1 VNKGAATRPPIVNR
15 KLKEAIM
22 TEDIQRHITL
32 LKASARAAKNIT
44 TILDP
49 YELLQRTVDIICD
62 EFGFYYAGV
71 FFLDDEKEYAV
82 LKAGRGEAG
91 REMVHAEHKLAVGG
105 NSMIGASIADRKG
118 RIALDVGAEA
128 VFFEN
133 PHLPK
138 TRSEM
143 ALPLIMGEEVIGALT
158 VQSTEEA
165 AFHDEDIAALQTMA
179 DQLAIAIQNSN
190 LHRQAERRSRLLKA
204 ANRVGKEVT
213 SILDL
218 EKLLPQTVNIICES
232 YGLYYAGVFLV
243 DEANEYALLRA
254 GYGKAGKAMVA
265 DGHKLKIGTDSMIG
279 ACIAMSEARIALD
292 VGEEHV
298 HFKNPYLPHTRSE
311 MALPLIYG
319 NKVLGAVTIQSSEE
333 RAFSED
339 DITTL
344 LTMAE
349 HLAIAINNAHLIDEL
364 KDAHN
369 EILRNKVFEALTTAS
384 TEAIHWIGNKALPI
398 SLTVARLREEIVTGK
413 VDLDSLKEDLNMIA
427 ESAAQIT
434 QVKEQLIGAVREQKP
449 RSVLFA
455 DVLQTAAHQRGIAEK
470 MLKVSIEPGAAFV
483 IADSTQLARALGN
496 ILQNAAEAGAKSVK
510 VTVHLSEERGALE
523 IDIED
528 DGAGMDEDVLKK
540 IWSPFFTTRGVEHHG
555 LGLPASLHV
564 ISQAQGRIDLVS
576 KIGKG
581 TKVSI
586 FMPRGQAHDE
596 SINTGRIKNILLID
610 DDDAWAKLFTEMLKE
625 TKVELTHS
633 IELKKIPA
641 VDLILVDE
649 NIASISLIDALLALS
664 KAGLSS
670 RTVVVTSAIHP
681 ERVTQILR
689 GGVKDVIMK
698 PYSAG
703 EVSELLK

>member
-1 VNKGAATRPPIVNR
+1 
-15 KLKEAIM
+15 M
-22 TEDIQRHITL
+22 TNDIQRHATL
-32 LKASARAAKNIT
+32 LKAAARAAKNIT

-71 FFLDDEKEYAV
+71 FLLDDLKQYAV
-82 LKAGRGEAG
+82 LKAGRGAAG
-91 REMVHAEHKLAVGG
+91 REMINAGHKLAIGG
-105 NSMIGASIADRKG
+105 NSMIGASIASRQG

-143 ALPLIMGEEVIGALT
+143 ALPLVIADEAIGALT

-213 SILDL
+213 SILNI
-218 EKLLPQTVNIICES
+218 EELLPHTVNIICEA
-232 YGLYYAGVFLV
+232 YGLYYAGVFLL
-243 DEANEYALLRA
+243 DDAGEYAMLRS

-265 DGHKLKIGTDSMIG
+265 DGHKLKVGTDSMIG

-292 VGEEHV
+292 VGEERV
-298 HFKNPYLPHTRSE
+298 HFKNPHLPHTRSE

-319 NKVLGAVTIQSSEE
+319 GKVLGAVTIQSSEE

-349 HLAIAINNAHLIDEL
+349 HLAVAINNARLIEEL

-384 TEAIHWIGNKALPI
+384 TEAIHWIGNKTLPI
-398 SLTVARLREEIVTGK
+398 SLTITRLREEIAEGK
-413 VDLDSLKEDLNMIA
+413 VDLDSLREDLDMIA
-427 ESAAQIT
+427 ESAAQII
-434 QVKEQLIGAVREQKP
+434 QVKEQLIGAVREQRP
-449 RSVLFA
+449 RAVLFA
-455 DVLQTAAHQRGIAEK
+455 DVLQTAAHQHQISESV
-470 MLKVSIEPGAAFV
+470 LKVDIDPAVSYV
-483 IADSTQLARALGN
+483 IADSTQLTRALGN

-510 VTVHLSEERGALE
+510 VKVQPTEERGILE
-523 IDIED
+523 IVVED
-528 DGAGMDEDVLKK
+528 DGTGMDDEIMRKA
-540 IWSPFFTTRGVEHHG
+540 WSPFFTTRGVEHHG
-555 LGLPASLHV
+555 LGLPATMHV
-564 ISQAQGRIDLVS
+564 ISQAQGHIALVS
-576 KIGKG
+576 EAGKG
-581 TKVSI
+581 TTVAM
-586 FMPRGQAHDE
+586 FMPRGHANDE
-596 SINTGRIKNILLID
+596 AIEPGSVKNILLID
-610 DDDAWAKLFTEMLKE
+610 DNDDWAQLFAKLLKD
-625 TKVELTHS
+625 TKVKLTQS
-633 IELKKIPA
+633 IDLKKIPA
-641 VDLILVDE
+641 ADLILVDE
-649 NIASISLIDALLALS
+649 NIASVPLADVLSALS
-664 KAGLSS
+664 KAGLTAK
-670 RTVVVTSAIHP
+670 TVVLTSAINP
-681 ERVTQILR
+681 ERVTKFLR
-689 GGVKDVIMK
+689 QGVKDVTLK
-698 PYSAG
+698 PYSGG
-703 EVSELLK
+703 EISELLK

>member
-1 VNKGAATRPPIVNR
+1 
-15 KLKEAIM
+15 M
-22 TEDIQRHITL
+22 TNDTHSERHATL
-32 LKASARAAKNIT
+32 LKAAARAAKNIT

-49 YELLQRTVDIICD
+49 YELLQHTVDIICD

-71 FFLDDEKEYAV
+71 FLLDDLKQYAV
-82 LKAGRGEAG
+82 LKAGRGAAG
-91 REMVHAEHKLAVGG
+91 KEMINAGHKLAIGG
-105 NSMIGASIADRKG
+105 NSMIGASIANRQG

-143 ALPLIMGEEVIGALT
+143 ALPLVVGEEAIGALT

-213 SILDL
+213 SILNI
-218 EKLLPQTVNIICES
+218 EELLPHTVNIICEA
-232 YGLYYAGVFLV
+232 YGLYYAGVFLL
-243 DEANEYALLRA
+243 DDAGEYAVLRA

-292 VGEEHV
+292 VGEERV

-319 NKVLGAVTIQSSEE
+319 GKALGAVTIQSSEE

-349 HLAIAINNAHLIDEL
+349 HLAVAINNAHLIEEL

-384 TEAIHWIGNKALPI
+384 TEAIHWIGNKTLPI
-398 SLTVARLREEIVTGK
+398 SLTITRLREEIAEGK
-413 VDLDSLKEDLNMIA
+413 VDLESLKEDLDMIA

-449 RSVLFA
+449 RPVLFA
-455 DVLQTAAHQRGIAEK
+455 DVLQTAVHQRHLPEN
-470 MLKVSIEPGAAFV
+470 LVKVNIDPALAYV
-483 IADSTQLARALGN
+483 IADSTQLTRALGN
-496 ILQNAAEAGAKSVK
+496 ILQNAAEAGAKTVN
-510 VTVHLSEERGALE
+510 VTVQPTEERGILE
-523 IDIED
+523 IVIED
-528 DGAGMDEDVLKK
+528 DGTGMDEEVMRKA
-540 IWSPFFTTRGVEHHG
+540 WSPFFTTRGVEHHG
-555 LGLPASLHV
+555 LGLPATLHV
-564 ISQAQGRIDLVS
+564 ISQAQGHITLVS
-576 KIGKG
+576 EADKG
-581 TKVSI
+581 TTVAM
-586 FMPRGQAHDE
+586 FMPQ
-596 SINTGRIKNILLID
+596 GRSDHEEIEPGGVKNILLID
-610 DDDAWAKLFTEMLKE
+610 DNDDWAKLFAELLKK
-625 TKVELTHS
+625 TKIKLTQS
-633 IELKKIPA
+633 TDLNKIPA
-641 VDLILVDE
+641 ADLILVDE
-649 NIASISLIDALLALS
+649 NIVSVPLIDVLSALS
-664 KAGLSS
+664 KAGLVSK
-670 RTVVVTSAIHP
+670 TVILTAAINP
-681 ERVTQILR
+681 ERVTQELR
-689 GGVKDVIMK
+689 HGAKDVALK
-698 PYSAG
+698 PYSGG
-703 EVSELLK
+703 EISELLK

>member
-1 VNKGAATRPPIVNR
+1 
-15 KLKEAIM
+15 M
-22 TEDIQRHITL
+22 TNDTHSERHATL
-32 LKASARAAKNIT
+32 LKAAARAAKNIT

-71 FFLDDEKEYAV
+71 FFLDDVKQYAI

-91 REMVHAEHKLAVGG
+91 KQMINAGHRLAVGG
-105 NSMIGASIADRKG
+105 NSMIGASIANRQG

-133 PHLPK
+133 PHLPQ

-143 ALPLIMGEEVIGALT
+143 ALPLIVGEDVIGALT

-165 AFHDEDIAALQTMA
+165 AFHDEDIDALQTMA

-218 EKLLPQTVNIICES
+218 EQLLLQTVNIICES
-232 YGLYYAGVFLV
+232 YGLYYAGVFLL
-243 DEANEYALLRA
+243 DEAGEYAVLRS

-279 ACIAMSEARIALD
+279 ACIAMNEARIALD
-292 VGEEHV
+292 VGEERV
-298 HFKNPYLPHTRSE
+298 HFKNPHLPHTRSE
-311 MALPLIYG
+311 MALPLIYHG
-319 NKVLGAVTIQSSEE
+319 RALGAVTIQSSEE

-349 HLAIAINNAHLIDEL
+349 HLAVAINNAHLIEEL
-364 KDAHN
+364 KEAHS

-384 TEAIHWIGNKALPI
+384 TEAIHWIGNKTLPI
-398 SLTVARLREEIVTGK
+398 SLTIARLREEIAEGK
-413 VDLDSLKEDLNMIA
+413 VDLESLKEDLDMIA

-449 RSVLFA
+449 RAVLFA
-455 DVLQTAAHQRGIAEK
+455 DVLQTAARQRDFPVDI
-470 MLKVSIEPGAAFV
+470 LKVKIDPATAYV
-483 IADSTQLARALGN
+483 IADSTQLTRALGN
-496 ILQNAAEAGAKSVK
+496 ILQNATEAGAKSVR
-510 VTVHLSEERGALE
+510 VSVRPTEERGVLE

-528 DGAGMDEDVLKK
+528 NGEGMDEDAMQKV
-540 IWSPFFTTRGVEHHG
+540 WSPFFSTRGVEHYG
-555 LGLPASLHV
+555 LGLPAAMHV
-564 ISQAQGRIDLVS
+564 VSQAQGHITLVS
-576 KIGKG
+576 EKGKG
-581 TKVSI
+581 TTVAM
-586 FMPRGQAHDE
+586 FMPRGHANGE
-596 SINTGRIKNILLID
+596 AIEAGSVKNILLID
-610 DDDAWAKLFTEMLKE
+610 DNDDWANLFAELLKDTNVKLTQS
-625 TKVELTHS
+625 TD
-633 IELKKIPA
+633 LKKIPA
-641 VDLILVDE
+641 ADLILVDE
-649 NIASISLIDALLALS
+649 HIASLSLTDVLSALS
-664 KAGLSS
+664 AAGLAAK
-670 RTVVVTSAIHP
+670 TVILTAAINP
-681 ERVTQILR
+681 ERVTQFLR
-689 GGVKDVIMK
+689 AGMKDVTVK
-698 PYSAG
+698 PYSGG
-703 EVSELLK
+703 EISELLK

>member
-1 VNKGAATRPPIVNR
+1 
-15 KLKEAIM
+15 M
-22 TEDIQRHITL
+22 TNDIQRHATL
-32 LKASARAAKNIT
+32 LKAAARAAKNIT

-71 FFLDDEKEYAV
+71 FLLDDLKQYAV
-82 LKAGRGEAG
+82 LKAGRGASG
-91 REMVHAEHKLAVGG
+91 REMINAGHKLAIGG
-105 NSMIGASIADRKG
+105 NSMIGASIANRQG

-143 ALPLIMGEEVIGALT
+143 ALPLVVGDEAIGALT

-213 SILDL
+213 SILNL
-218 EKLLPQTVNIICES
+218 EVLLPHTVNIICEA
-232 YGLYYAGVFLV
+232 YGLYYAGVFLL
-243 DEANEYALLRA
+243 DDAGEYAVLRA

-265 DGHKLKIGTDSMIG
+265 DGHKLKVGTDSMIG

-292 VGEEHV
+292 VGEERV
-298 HFKNPYLPHTRSE
+298 HFKNPHLPHTRSE

-319 NKVLGAVTIQSSEE
+319 GKALGAVTIQSSEE

-349 HLAIAINNAHLIDEL
+349 HLAVAINNARLIEEL

-384 TEAIHWIGNKALPI
+384 TEAIHWIGNKTLPI
-398 SLTVARLREEIVTGK
+398 SLTVTRLREEIAEGK
-413 VDLDSLKEDLNMIA
+413 VDLESLKEDLDMIA

-434 QVKEQLIGAVREQKP
+434 QVKEQLIGAVREQRP
-449 RSVLFA
+449 RPVLFA
-455 DVLQTAAHQRGIAEK
+455 DVLQTAAHQRHLSEN
-470 MLKVSIEPGAAFV
+470 MLKVDIDPAVAYV
-483 IADSTQLARALGN
+483 IADSTQLTRALGN
-496 ILQNAAEAGAKSVK
+496 ILQNAAEAGAKLVK
-510 VTVHLSEERGALE
+510 VSVMPTEERGVLE
-523 IDIED
+523 IVIED
-528 DGAGMDEDVLKK
+528 DGAGMDEEVMRKA
-540 IWSPFFTTRGVEHHG
+540 WSPFYTTRGVEHHG
-555 LGLPASLHV
+555 LGLPATMHV
-564 ISQAQGRIDLVS
+564 ISQAQGHIALVS
-576 KIGKG
+576 EAGKG
-581 TKVSI
+581 TTVAM
-586 FMPRGQAHDE
+586 FMPKGQANKE
-596 SINTGRIKNILLID
+596 AIEPGGVKNILLID
-610 DDDAWAKLFTEMLKE
+610 DNDDWAKLFAESLKE
-625 TKVELTHS
+625 TKIKLTQS
-633 IELKKIPA
+633 TDLSKIPA
-641 VDLILVDE
+641 ADLILVDE
-649 NIASISLIDALLALS
+649 NITSISLTDVLFALS
-664 KAGLSS
+664 KAGLASK
-670 RTVVVTSAIHP
+670 TVVLTSAINP
-681 ERVTQILR
+681 ERVTKFMR
-689 GGVKDVIMK
+689 DGVKDVTLK
-698 PYSAG
+698 PYSGG
-703 EVSELLK
+703 EISELLK

>member
-1 VNKGAATRPPIVNR
+1 
-15 KLKEAIM
+15 M
-22 TEDIQRHITL
+22 TNDIQRHATL
-32 LKASARAAKNIT
+32 LKAAARAAKNIT

-71 FFLDDEKEYAV
+71 FLLDDLKQYAV

-91 REMVHAEHKLAVGG
+91 RGMINAGHKLAIGG
-105 NSMIGASIADRKG
+105 NSMIGASIANRQG
-118 RIALDVGAEA
+118 RIALDVGEEA

-143 ALPLIMGEEVIGALT
+143 ALPLVVGDEAIGALT

-218 EKLLPQTVNIICES
+218 ENLLPHTVNIICEA

-243 DEANEYALLRA
+243 NETGDYAVLRA

-292 VGEEHV
+292 VGEERV
-298 HFKNPYLPHTRSE
+298 HFKNPHLPHTRSE

-319 NKVLGAVTIQSSEE
+319 GKALGAVTIQSSEE

-344 LTMAE
+344 QTMAE
-349 HLAIAINNAHLIDEL
+349 HLAVAINNAYLIEEL

-384 TEAIHWIGNKALPI
+384 TEAIHWIGNKTLPI
-398 SLTVARLREEIVTGK
+398 SLTVARLREEIAEGK
-413 VDLDSLKEDLNMIA
+413 VDLDSLREDLDMIT

-449 RSVLFA
+449 RAILFA
-455 DVLQTAAHQRGIAEK
+455 DVLRMAAHQRDFSLDALNMNID
-470 MLKVSIEPGAAFV
+470 PTAAYV
-483 IADSTQLARALGN
+483 IADSTQLTRALGN

-510 VTVHLSEERGALE
+510 VSIYPSEERGILE

-528 DGAGMDEDVLKK
+528 DGAGMTEDVMGKA
-540 IWSPFFTTRGVEHHG
+540 WSPFFTTRGVDHHG
-555 LGLPASLHV
+555 LGLPATMHV
-564 ISQAQGRIDLVS
+564 VSQAQGRIMLAS
-576 KIGKG
+576 ETGKG

-586 FMPRGQAHDE
+586 FMPKDKRA
-596 SINTGRIKNILLID
+596 RK
-610 DDDAWAKLFTEMLKE
+610 
-625 TKVELTHS
+625 
-633 IELKKIPA
+633 P
-641 VDLILVDE
+641 LIL
-649 NIASISLIDALLALS
+649 AAL
-664 KAGLSS
+664 
-670 RTVVVTSAIHP
+670 RIF
-681 ERVTQILR
+681 
-689 GGVKDVIMK
+689 
-698 PYSAG
+698 Y
-703 EVSELLK
+703 

>member
-1 VNKGAATRPPIVNR
+1 
-15 KLKEAIM
+15 M
-22 TEDIQRHITL
+22 TNDIHRHATL
-32 LKASARAAKNIT
+32 LKAAARAAKNIT

-71 FFLDDEKEYAV
+71 FFLDDTKQYAV

-91 REMVHAEHKLAVGG
+91 REMINAGHKLAVGG
-105 NSMIGASIADRKG
+105 NSMIGASIANRQG

-143 ALPLIMGEEVIGALT
+143 ALPLIVGEDVIGALT

-165 AFHDEDIAALQTMA
+165 AFHDDDITALQTMA

-218 EKLLPQTVNIICES
+218 EQLLPQTVNIICES

-243 DEANEYALLRA
+243 DEANEYAVLRA

-292 VGEEHV
+292 VGEERV

-319 NKVLGAVTIQSSEE
+319 GKVLGAVTIQSSEE
-333 RAFSED
+333 RAFNED

-349 HLAIAINNAHLIDEL
+349 HLAVAINNAHLIDEL
-364 KDAHN
+364 KEAHN
-369 EILRNKVFEALTTAS
+369 EILRNKVFEALTTVS
-384 TEAIHWIGNKALPI
+384 TEAIHWIGNKTLPI
-398 SLTVARLREEIVTGK
+398 SLTVARLREEIAEGK
-413 VDLDSLKEDLNMIA
+413 VDIESLKEDLDMIA
-427 ESAAQIT
+427 ESAALIT

-449 RSVLFA
+449 RAVLFA
-455 DVLQTAAHQRGIAEK
+455 DALQTAAYQRGISEK
-470 MLKVSIEPGAAFV
+470 MLKVKIDPAAAYV
-483 IADSTQLARALGN
+483 IADSTQLVRALGN

-510 VTVHLSEERGALE
+510 VNVHTTEERGVLE

-528 DGAGMDEDVLKK
+528 DGAGMDEDVMRKA
-540 IWSPFFTTRGVEHHG
+540 WSPFFTTRGIEHHG
-555 LGLPASLHV
+555 LGLPATMHV
-564 ISQAQGRIDLVS
+564 ISQAQGRITLVS
-576 KIGKG
+576 EKGKG
-581 TKVSI
+581 TTVAM
-586 FMPRGQAHDE
+586 FMPRGHGNDE
-596 SINTGRIKNILLID
+596 AIEAGSVKNILLID
-610 DDDAWAKLFTEMLKE
+610 DNDDWAKHFDEMLKG
-625 TKVELTHS
+625 TKIKLTQS
-633 IELKKIPA
+633 TDLKKIPGA
-641 VDLILVDE
+641 DLILVDE
-649 NIASISLIDALLALS
+649 NIASVPLTEVLLALS
-664 KAGLSS
+664 KAGLASK
-670 RTVVVTSAIHP
+670 TVVLTSAINP
-681 ERVTQILR
+681 ERVTQFLR
-689 GGVKDVIMK
+689 DGVKDVTVK
-698 PYSAG
+698 PYSGG

>member
-1 VNKGAATRPPIVNR
+1 
-15 KLKEAIM
+15 M
-22 TEDIQRHITL
+22 TNDFQRHATL
-32 LKASARAAKNIT
+32 LKTAARAAKNIT

-71 FFLDDEKEYAV
+71 FLLDDLKQFAV

-91 REMVHAEHKLAVGG
+91 KAMINGGHKLAVGG
-105 NSMIGASIADRKG
+105 NSMIGASIQNREG

-143 ALPLIMGEEVIGALT
+143 ALPLIVGDDSLGALT

-179 DQLAIAIQNSN
+179 DQLAIAIQNSL
-190 LHRQAERRSRLLKA
+190 LHRQAERLSRLLKA
-204 ANRVGKEVT
+204 ANRVGREVT

-218 EKLLPQTVNIICES
+218 EELLRHTVNIICEA

-243 DEANEYALLRA
+243 DDTGEYAVLRS

-279 ACIAMSEARIALD
+279 ACIAMGEARIALD
-292 VGEEHV
+292 IGEEHM
-298 HFKNPYLPHTRSE
+298 HFKNPHLPHTRSE

-319 NKVLGAVTIQSSEE
+319 GKALGAVTIQSSEE

-349 HLAIAINNAHLIDEL
+349 HLTVAINNAHLIDEL

-384 TEAIHWIGNKALPI
+384 TEAIHWIGNKTLPI
-398 SLTVARLREEIVTGK
+398 SLIVARLQEEMEEGK
-413 VDLDSLKEDLNMIA
+413 VDLESLKEDLSMIA

-449 RSVLFA
+449 RAVLFA
-455 DVLQTAAHQRGIAEK
+455 DALQTAIHQRGLSEK
-470 MLKVSIEPGAAFV
+470 MLKVEIDLAAAYV
-483 IADSTQLARALGN
+483 IADSTQLVRVLGN
-496 ILQNAAEAGAKSVK
+496 ILQNAAEAGAKSV
-510 VTVHLSEERGALE
+510 TVNAHTIEERGMLE

-528 DGAGMDEDVLKK
+528 DGAGMSEDVMQKA
-540 IWSPFFTTRGVEHHG
+540 WSPFFTTRGLGRHG
-555 LGLPASLHV
+555 LGLPATMHV
-564 ISQAQGRIDLVS
+564 VSQAQGRVALVS
-576 KIGKG
+576 EEGKG
-581 TKVSI
+581 TTVAI
-586 FMPRGQAHDE
+586 FLPQGRVNDDALK
-596 SINTGRIKNILLID
+596 TGIVKNVLLID
-610 DDDAWAKLFTEMLKE
+610 DNDAWADHFAGLLRGTGVKLTR
-625 TKVELTHS
+625 TTD
-633 IELKKIPA
+633 LKKLPA
-641 VDLILVDE
+641 ADLILVDE
-649 NIASISLIDALLALS
+649 HIASVALIDVLSALS
-664 KAGLSS
+664 KAGLASK
-670 RTVVVTSAIHP
+670 TVILTAAISP
-681 ERVTQILR
+681 ERVTQFLR
-689 GGVKDVIMK
+689 HGAKDVQVK
-698 PYSAG
+698 PYSNR

>member
-1 VNKGAATRPPIVNR
+1 
-15 KLKEAIM
+15 M
-22 TEDIQRHITL
+22 TNDIQRHATL

-71 FFLDDEKEYAV
+71 FFLDDAKQYAV

-91 REMVHAEHKLAVGG
+91 REMINAGHKLAVGG
-105 NSMIGASIADRKG
+105 NSMIGASIANRQG

-143 ALPLIMGEEVIGALT
+143 ALPLIVGEDIIGAVT

-213 SILDL
+213 SILDI
-218 EKLLPQTVNIICES
+218 EQLLSQTVNIICES
-232 YGLYYAGVFLV
+232 YGLYYAGVFLL
-243 DEANEYALLRA
+243 DSAGEYAVLRS

-265 DGHKLKIGTDSMIG
+265 DGHKLKVGTDSMIG
-279 ACIAMSEARIALD
+279 ACIAMNEARIALD
-292 VGEEHV
+292 VGEERV
-298 HFKNPYLPHTRSE
+298 HFKNPHLPHTRSE
-311 MALPLIYG
+311 MALPLVYG
-319 NKVLGAVTIQSSEE
+319 GRALGAVTIQSSEE

-349 HLAIAINNAHLIDEL
+349 HLAVAINNAHLVDEL
-364 KDAHN
+364 KEAHS

-384 TEAIHWIGNKALPI
+384 TEAIHWIGNKTLPI
-398 SLTVARLREEIVTGK
+398 SLTIARLREEIAEGK
-413 VDLDSLKEDLNMIA
+413 VDLESLKEDLDMIA

-434 QVKEQLIGAVREQKP
+434 QVKEQLIGAVREQRP
-449 RSVLFA
+449 RAVLFA
-455 DVLQTAAHQRGIAEK
+455 DVLQTAAHQRDFSANA
-470 MLKVSIEPGAAFV
+470 LKVKIDPAAAYV
-483 IADSTQLARALGN
+483 IADSTQLTRAVGN
-496 ILQNAAEAGAKSVK
+496 ILQNAAEAGAKSV
-510 VTVHLSEERGALE
+510 TVSVHPTEERGVLE

-528 DGAGMDEDVLKK
+528 DGSGMDEDVMQKA
-540 IWSPFFTTRGVEHHG
+540 WSPFFSTRGVEHHG
-555 LGLPASLHV
+555 LGLPAAMHV
-564 ISQAQGRIDLVS
+564 VSQAQGRIALVS
-576 KIGKG
+576 EKGKG
-581 TKVSI
+581 TTVAF
-586 FMPRGQAHDE
+586 FMPRGHANDE
-596 SINTGRIKNILLID
+596 AIEAGSVKNILLID
-610 DDDAWAKLFTEMLKE
+610 DNDDWANLFAKSLKD
-625 TKVELTHS
+625 TKVKLTQS
-633 IELKKIPA
+633 TDLKKFA
-641 VDLILVDE
+641 DADLVLVDE
-649 NIASISLIDALLALS
+649 HIASVSLTDVLSALS
-664 KAGLSS
+664 KAGLTSK
-670 RTVVVTSAIHP
+670 TVILTAAINP
-681 ERVTQILR
+681 ERVTQFMR
-689 GGVKDVIMK
+689 DGVKDVTVK
-698 PYSAG
+698 PYSG
-703 EVSELLK
+703 SEISELLK